1 MSRTRFISAILPV
14 LFFGAMGAGL
24 PALPVMA
31 QEAGDADK
39 GAKIFRRCQ
48 ACHAVTEGQHRVGP
62 SLYEVVGRKAGTAEG
77 FTRYSDALKASDVT
91 WTEETISS
99 YLENPR
105 AFIPGNSM
113 AFPGLR
119 KEQDRLDVI
128 AFLKRAAQS
137 E

>member
-1 MSRTRFISAILPV
+1 MPRMRLLSAILPI
-14 LFFGAMGAGL
+14 LGFGALGAGVS
-24 PALPVMA
+24 ALPVMA
-31 QEAGDADK
+31 QEAGNADE

-48 ACHAVTEGQHRVGP
+48 ACHTVTEGQHRVGP
-62 SLYEVVGRKAGTAEG
+62 SLYNVVGRAAATVEG
-77 FTRYSDALKASDVT
+77 FPRYSDAMKASDIT
-91 WTEETISS
+91 WTEDNISS

-128 AFLKRAAQS
+128 AYLKRAAQAD
-137 E
+137 